1 MNSFIFFKVVDDKVW
16 LGCAISPG
24 NAGLFLLQKD
34 FPNVCKYL
42 NIGESRIQLSDSAI
56 YSGWILNILT
66 FNNLLLKFSQCNQ
79 INLKQTWF
87 RLCLICAVPSCCWPL
102 LLECGTGNPGK
113 ILVFLFSYYMDFKFS
128 KCFYVNHDQGSWCK
142 YLFKKGHAMLPF
154 QPSLWYQNPRE

>member
-42 NIGESRIQLSDSAI
+42 NIGESRIQLSNLAI
-56 YSGWILNILT
+56 YSGWILNIWT

-113 ILVFLFSYYMDFKFS
+113 LLVFLFPIIWILSSANAFLLIMIRALDANTCS
-128 KCFYVNHDQGSWCK
+128 KC
-142 YLFKKGHAMLPF
+142 HAMLPF